1 MTEDIVAPN
10 ECTWAAP
17 HTEQLV
23 LFFAIAAPQR
33 TRTAGRE
40 LEVGQRQ
47 LHNPSGQTDDVE
59 QTTFKKKVYTHLP
72 WTPPSRTIVDLRS
85 IAQLL

>member
-1 MTEDIVAPN
+1 MNVPGLR
-10 ECTWAAP
+10 

-59 QTTFKKKVYTHLP
+59 QTTFKKKSLHTSSLDTTFAHYCRP
-72 WTPPSRTIVDLRS
+72 
-85 IAQLL
+85 